1 MNLVL
6 NFSNF
11 KETNPHKVKAHHK
24 KSHHHNKAK
33 ASKKNIDAKAEA
45 VIDADAGTDKEINA
59 AEFATMAQKPEIA
72 HELIEAAD
80 VNGGGSVD

>member
-33 ASKKNIDAKAEA
+33 ASKKEIAADAAA
-45 VIDADAGTDKEINA
+45 VIDADTNGEITA
-59 AEFATMAQKPEIA
+59 AEFATMAKNPLIA